1 MKQIDNTDIRT
12 SRTARLGFR
21 VTSLQEALI
30 RKAAELSGKNVTQFV
45 LDSACEAAERA
56 LIDQRI
62 FFADDDQYQAFQ
74 DALERPAEI
83 KPKLGELLGSNAP
96 WEK

>member
-1 MKQIDNTDIRT
+1 MESSTKDDIKV

-21 VTSLQEALI
+21 VTSHQEALL
-30 RKAAELSGKNVTQFV
+30 RKAAEISGKNITQFV
-45 LDSACEAAERA
+45 LNSACEAAENT

-62 FFADDDQYQAFQ
+62 FFMDDKKYQAFQ
-74 DALERPAEI
+74 KALERPARV
-83 KPKLGELLGSNAP
+83 KPKLQKLLRSNAP

>member
-1 MKQIDNTDIRT
+1 MDNLAKNNSKS

-21 VTSLQEALI
+21 VNSHQEALI
-30 RKAAELSGKNVTQFV
+30 RKAAEVTGKNVTQFV
-45 LDSACEAAERA
+45 LNSACEAAESA

-62 FFADDDQYQAFQ
+62 FFMDDKKYRAFLN
-74 DALERPAEI
+74 ALEMPAEV
-83 KPKLGELLGSNAP
+83 KPKLQKLIRSTAP

>member
-1 MKQIDNTDIRT
+1 MGNSAKNNTKT

-21 VTSLQEALI
+21 VTSHQEALI
-30 RKAAELSGKNVTQFV
+30 RKAAEITGKNVTQFV
-45 LDSACEAAERA
+45 LNSACEAAKNA

-62 FFADDDQYQAFQ
+62 FFANEIKYRAFIN
-74 DALERPAEI
+74 AFERPAEI
-83 KPKLGELLGSNAP
+83 KPKLQKLMKSNAP